1 MKEYAKELFE
11 LPLELTE
18 LVEQQTSIVQ
28 NAISTGI
35 FIGNNSKDAIVTNI
49 DKSVDLVKNVRTG
62 SFELAKSL
70 TNTTKEFVSTVTDQI
85 NQYPAKIPSFI
96 SSNSS
101 EQSIP
106 DLEHEREQLELAI
119 EKLKGKDKVGVLGEV
134 LSGVSGGAAG
144 AAAAGTIASAAG
156 ASTLLGSTSLATA
169 LGGVFVTAT
178 PVGWVIGAAA
188 IAGAVGYGISK
199 LVRSG
204 SKQDQIREQL
214 IKRLEARITK
224 LRKTGNNDFHLVE
237 FKQLLTI
244 AIERNLLTESRAESM
259 VSLIEN
265 GSLKIEIG
273 IQRIKSLISSHKVN
287 L

>member
-85 NQYPAKIPSFI
+85 NQYPEKISSFT

-214 IKRLEARITK
+214 IKRFEVRITK
-224 LRKTGNNDFHLVE
+224 LRKKGNNDVHLVE
-237 FKQLLTI
+237 FKQLLSI
-244 AIERNLLTESRAESM
+244 AIEKNLLTESRTESM

-265 GSLKIEIG
+265 GSLKIEMG

>member
-1 MKEYAKELFE
+1 MKEYTKELFE

-85 NQYPAKIPSFI
+85 NQYPEKISSFT

-144 AAAAGTIASAAG
+144 VAAAGTIASAAG

-214 IKRLEARITK
+214 IKRFEVRITK
-224 LRKTGNNDFHLVE
+224 LRKKGNNDVHLVE
-237 FKQLLTI
+237 FKQLLSI
-244 AIERNLLTESRAESM
+244 AIEKNLLTESRTESM

-265 GSLKIEIG
+265 GSLKIEMG